1 MIVTIIVFIL
11 ILSVLV
17 LIHEAGHFFVAKK
30 MGVKVEEFGF
40 GFPPRIY
47 GKKIGETVYSLN
59 ALPIGGFVKLYGEDE
74 AGMGKV
80 SLKKSKEKYK
90 DAKRAFFA
98 KNPWQRALI
107 VVAGVIMN
115 FLLAVIIASYLF
127 AVVGISVPGNHVLV
141 AEVAKNSP
149 AEKAGLMV
157 GDTIISVNS
166 IKITNPEQLISY
178 TKQHLGEKISMVVLD
193 KQHTQHTLS
202 ITPRVKYPAN
212 EGAMGVA
219 ITSDVIAKKYPWY
232 QAPVVG
238 TVETVKQ
245 SWLVIQGL
253 GQAVWQLVA
262 QRSVPKDI
270 AGPIGIAELT
280 GQFVQIGP
288 NAVLSLVSLLSL
300 NLAVLN
306 ILPIPAL
313 DGGRLFFILIEAIT
327 GKKVN
332 PKYEGYAHAVGMAF
346 LLMLIFLITFHD
358 IVRLITHQPLI
369 P

>member
-1 MIVTIIVFIL
+1 MILTIIIFIL

-30 MGVKVEEFGF
+30 MDVKVEEFGF
-40 GFPPRIY
+40 GFPPRIF
-47 GKKIGETVYSLN
+47 GKKIGETIYSLN

-80 SLKKSKEKYK
+80 SLKKSKQKFK

-107 VVAGVIMN
+107 VVAGVVMN
-115 FLLAVIIASYLF
+115 FLLAVVIASYLF
-127 AVVGISVPGNHVLV
+127 AVVGIATPGNHVLV

-149 AEKAGLMV
+149 AQQAGLVV
-157 GDTIISVNS
+157 GDTIISVDS
-166 IKITNPEQLISY
+166 ITVTNPQQVIDY
-178 TKQHLGEKISMVVLD
+178 TKKHLGQKLIITILD
-193 KQHTQHTLS
+193 KQNKQQVLY
-202 ITPRVKYPAN
+202 ITPRTKYPVN
-212 EGAMGVA
+212 EGAMGIA
-219 ITSDVIAKKYPWY
+219 ITTNVIAKKYPWY

-253 GQAVWQLVA
+253 GQSVWQLVV
-262 QRSVPKDI
+262 QHSVPKDI
-270 AGPIGIAELT
+270 AGPIGIAQLT
-280 GQFVQIGP
+280 GQFVQVGP
-288 NAVLSLVSLLSL
+288 NAVLSLISLLSL

-313 DGGRLFFILIEAIT
+313 DGGRLFFILIEAVT

-332 PKYEGYAHAVGMAF
+332 PKYEGYAHAIGMAF
-346 LLMLIFLITFHD
+346 LLTLILLITFHD
-358 IVRLITHQPLI
+358 VVRLITHQPLI